1 MKSGIIQ
8 ALLMVSSLYI
18 HNFKLF
24 AQYVFVVF
32 GNIFDFI
39 LHNFLFLVGADI
51 GEKGEG
57 SDITCCEEGGRR
69 PIAKEIRHPDCFE
82 VEIPRND
89 PFYSRIRQTCMEF
102 VRSMPAER
110 PECNLGPREQVIYK
124 LKSAFC
130 T

>member
-8 ALLMVSSLYI
+8 ELQMVSIVDI
-18 HNFKLF
+18 HNFIYTHILF
-24 AQYVFVVF
+24 LA
-32 GNIFDFI
+32 IISDFI

-110 PECNLGPREQVIYK
+110 PECNLGPREQVI
-124 LKSAFC
+124 
-130 T
+130 

>member
-1 MKSGIIQ
+1 MKSEIIQ
-8 ALLMVSSLYI
+8 VLLMVSSVVMHDFIYTYI
-18 HNFKLF
+18 YIFS
-24 AQYVFVVF
+24 
-32 GNIFDFI
+32 NIFDLI

-110 PECNLGPREQVIYK
+110 PECNLGPREQVI
-124 LKSAFC
+124 C
-130 T
+130 

>member
-1 MKSGIIQ
+1 MLTYIISFIQ
-8 ALLMVSSLYI
+8 KHIYKFFS
-18 HNFKLF
+18 
-24 AQYVFVVF
+24 
-32 GNIFDFI
+32 NIFDFI
-39 LHNFLFLVGADI
+39 LHNFSFLVGADI

-110 PECNLGPREQVIYK
+110 PECNLGPREQVICQ
-124 LKSAFC
+124 LNRAFHSVPKFMGQNDL
-130 T
+130 

>member
-8 ALLMVSSLYI
+8 ELQMVSIVDI
-18 HNFKLF
+18 HNFIYTHL
-24 AQYVFVVF
+24 A
-32 GNIFDFI
+32 IISDFI

-110 PECNLGPREQVIYK
+110 PECNLGPREQVI
-124 LKSAFC
+124 
-130 T
+130 